1 MAGVLDRVDLRTR
14 LAGRNRLELL
24 MFKLA
29 GRQRYG
35 INVFKVR
42 EVIHCPPLTKLPDSM
57 PVVRGVA
64 HLRGNT
70 MSIVDLNMA
79 LGGKPTENIE
89 DSFVIV
95 TEYNRSVQGF
105 LVGGVDRI
113 VNHEWKDIRQP
124 PPGLGDENYLTAV
137 TEVDG
142 ELVEVIDVEK
152 VHAEVTGLVVE
163 VSEELTRKIEKN
175 DDIKPI
181 FVVDDSAVARKQ
193 ITRALDQAGLHYI
206 TAINGREALEMLQ
219 GWCEGGKAIDD
230 QISMMISDIEMPE
243 MDGYTLTKGVK
254 DDPRLKGLYVLLHSS
269 LSGVFNESMVKEVG
283 ADHFLPKFNA
293 DGLIE
298 FVFGHVAKNQHTADA
313 A

>member
-1 MAGVLDRVDLRTR
+1 
-14 LAGRNRLELL
+14 
-24 MFKLA
+24 MFKLV

-70 MSIVDLNMA
+70 ISIIDLNMA
-79 LGGKPTENIE
+79 LGGKPTENVE

-163 VSEELTRKIEKN
+163 VSEELTHKVEKN

-181 FVVDDSAVARKQ
+181 FVVDDSNVARKQ

-219 GWCEGGKAIDD
+219 GWCEGGEPISNK
-230 QISMMISDIEMPE
+230 ISMMISDIEMPE
-243 MDGYTLTKGVK
+243 MDGYTLTKEVK

-269 LSGVFNESMVKEVG
+269 LSGVFNEGMVKQVG
-283 ADHFLPKFNA
+283 ADHFLAKFNA

-298 FVFGHVAKNQHTADA
+298 FVFGHVARDQHTADA